1 VKRTSAAPAGPA
13 DDSIRDEALGR
24 LKARYGEAR
33 GLLSPSGDCS
43 NLDWM
48 IGAMKGSDEAPEVLN
63 RKMTILLS
71 LWLEDLA
78 VELERA
84 RELSGAIGEAAAA
97 AHRACESAATSLR
110 QATTEF
116 LTATRN

>member
-1 VKRTSAAPAGPA
+1 VKPIFPAEPA
-13 DDSIRDEALGR
+13 DDSVRDDALTR

-33 GLLSPSGDCS
+33 GLLSPSGECA

-48 IGAMKGSDEAPEVLN
+48 IGAMTSSDQRSEDLN

-84 RELSGAIGEAAAA
+84 RELSGAIGESAAA

-116 LTATRN
+116 VATSRN